1 MVPYYFCGDEFVGN
15 LTCQRFDSGADA
27 YEQAHDLISRYEHYY
42 LLNNFKRD
50 RYSFYTPASYRSNIM
65 GRYLEPL
72 RQQMTWFTLL
82 RATFAEFGDVGLLFS
97 TEDGWGNFTVG
108 VTEGFDLL
116 GRIITQPEA
125 GTFEMVAS
133 DRSPTP
139 FDQYRHGGDGTAAA
153 NPGQISVGLLDGKYS
168 TTTWDFDGCGY

>member
-1 MVPYYFCGDEFVGN
+1 MSQLGERARSGRPYHLV
-15 LTCQRFDSGADA
+15 
-27 YEQAHDLISRYEHYY
+27 AHSHGGGVIVELAVR
-42 LLNNFKRD
+42 
-50 RYSFYTPASYRSNIM
+50 AM

-116 GRIITQPEA
+116 GRINIT
-125 GTFEMVAS
+125 T
-133 DRSPTP
+133 
-139 FDQYRHGGDGTAAA
+139 
-153 NPGQISVGLLDGKYS
+153 VGLATKPLVK
-168 TTTWDFDGCGY
+168 